1 MYLYPE
7 NLKAR
12 ATLWLWNLTDLVW
25 IGIFLA
31 LSLLCLSVFGQPIF
45 LIASVLF
52 AILTIG
58 FRRRAFW
65 ILSGRPVIISLGSSF
80 LYGGGRCVCSEK
92 K

>member
-12 ATLWLWNLTDLVW
+12 ATLWLWNLTDLIW

-52 AILTIG
+52 AILTIRIQEESILDFIRAASHYFFG
-58 FRRRAFW
+58 QQLFVWRR
-65 ILSGRPVIISLGSSF
+65 
-80 LYGGGRCVCSEK
+80 
-92 K
+92 